1 MKDIGFP
8 NGIVGVVRYWMDY
21 FAVSRLLA
29 VDRYNSSRVG
39 CVTAM
44 VGVERYWSISAVP
57 MFLCGYTEYML
68 SNGRRTEVLPA

>member
-1 MKDIGFP
+1 M
-8 NGIVGVVRYWMDY
+8 
-21 FAVSRLLA
+21 SRLLA

-44 VGVERYWSISAVP
+44 VGVERYWSISAVS